1 MQVHALLAHL
11 EKLVLIISLLTSV
24 DVRILAASL
33 GRCAEAMTQAPGK
46 APQAD
51 CV

>member
-11 EKLVLIISLLTSV
+11 EKLVLIILLLSSV

-33 GRCAEAMTQAPGK
+33 GHCAEAMTQALSK